1 MPLKKKTTYTRKRK
15 TSYKPKRR
23 WGVPRL
29 PIVKADYSC
38 MLRNTEVITI
48 ANTTSGPRLGSI
60 TFKLSDCL
68 NFNNFTNMFDQYR
81 INTVVVKFTPH
92 MTEMVNKP
100 FDDTTTPGS
109 GATIPNL
116 CVAVDRDDAT
126 LPISYNEVKARS
138 KSRIVPATKSLTFK
152 LRPSRLIA
160 SYNTGPS
167 DVGYTVDTTKRWI
180 NSSNA
185 NMNHFGLKYALEDS
199 SPANAYIYEVEILY
213 YLSFKD
219 RKE

>member
-1 MPLKKKTTYTRKRK
+1 MPFKKKTTYNRKKK
-15 TSYKPKRR
+15 TTYRPKRR

-38 MLRNTEVITI
+38 MLRKEGVITI
-48 ANTTSGPRLGSI
+48 ANTTSGPVLGAIRFS
-60 TFKLSDCL
+60 LADCL
-68 NFNNFTNMFDQYR
+68 NHTNFTNMFDQYR
-81 INTVVVKFTPH
+81 INTVVVKFIPH

-100 FDDTTTPGS
+100 YDDTTTPTS
-109 GATIPNL
+109 GGTIPNL

-126 LPISYNEVKARS
+126 VPASYNELKARS
-138 KSRIVPATKSLTFK
+138 KSRIVPATKPLTFK

-160 SYNTGPS
+160 TYDAGAANA
-167 DVGYTVDTTKRWI
+167 YTVDVSKRWI
-180 NSSNA
+180 NSSSPNL
-185 NMNHFGLKYALEDS
+185 NHFGLKYALEDS
-199 SPANAYIYEVEILY
+199 SPANAYIYEVEIMY